1 MTDILI
7 QTLLNGYKNNPT
19 EIGLIVSLAAAYES
33 NGQLKEA
40 LETYQKAVVIESDHI
55 HAIDQIIRLAGELEQ
70 TALVSAYQALK
81 NTSSGANSVASL
93 DRKDGGLVDETD
105 RTEQPADEHKRIRG
119 QKLTLIKDH
128 GEIRADDYIEAEDSH
143 IYLKDVGG
151 MHHVKKRLNIT
162 FLAPLKNPELVKK
175 YGKKTSGGLILY
187 GPPGCGKT
195 FIARALAGKLGAK
208 FISVS
213 LSDILDMYIGESEKK
228 LHDIFETARRNA
240 PAVLFFDE
248 LDAIGQKRSNL
259 KTSGMRTLV
268 NQLLNEMDSVDG
280 NNHGVFVLA
289 ATNLP
294 WDIDSALKRPG
305 RFDRVVAVFP
315 PDLEARQHILDY
327 HLRDTPN
334 DNVNTESIAKQ
345 TEMFS
350 GADLAHLCQSAI
362 DVVFEESLET
372 GDARA
377 INNDDFKLPLKEV
390 KPSTRTWFDSAR
402 NYAMFANQ
410 SGSYDDLLQYI
421 RDNKL

>member
-7 QTLLNGYKNNPT
+7 QTLLAGLKNNPGD
-19 EIGLIVSLAAAYES
+19 IGIMLSLAVAYDNQEQF
-33 NGQLKEA
+33 QLA
-40 LETYQKAVVIESDHI
+40 LEMYQEVVVADSNNLSAIENI
-55 HAIDQIIRLAGELEQ
+55 VQLATKLEQ
-70 TALVSAYQALK
+70 GS
-81 NTSSGANSVASL
+81 
-93 DRKDGGLVDETD
+93 LVDAYSALRKSLADSDQSNT
-105 RTEQPADEHKRIRG
+105 PAESQKVLELGKAERNSNEEHKRVRG
-119 QKLTLIKDH
+119 QKLTLIADH
-128 GEIRADDYIEAEDSH
+128 GAVTDDDYIEAEDSH

-151 MHHVKKRLNIT
+151 MHEVKKRLNLT

-195 FIARALAGKLGAK
+195 FIARALAGELGAK

-228 LHDIFETARRNA
+228 LHDIFETARRNS
-240 PAVLFFDE
+240 PSVLFFDE

-280 NNHGVFVLA
+280 NNDGVFVLA

-315 PDLEARQHILDY
+315 PDLEAREHILEY

-334 DNVNTESIAKQ
+334 DSVDIKSIAEQ
-345 TEMFS
+345 ATMFS

-362 DVVFEESLET
+362 DVVFEESLES
-372 GDARA
+372 GNARA
-377 INNDDFKLPLKEV
+377 ILSKDFDLPLKEV
-390 KPSTRTWFDSAR
+390 KPSTRAWFDSAR
-402 NYAMFANQ
+402 NYATFANQ
-410 SGSYDDLLQYI
+410 SGNYDDLLQYI